1 MDAKQLEAGTVV
13 SLKVEREAPYGY
25 FLTNGEEDVLL
36 HESQIEGE
44 IELGDEVRVFL
55 YQDKQYRL
63 SATMTIPV
71 IRQDVYGWADVVEVK
86 PRLGA
91 FVDIGISKDILVSL
105 DDLPAITE
113 LWPVQG
119 DRLFVTLRTDK
130 KDRLFAVPATEGVI
144 EDITVPADGELY
156 NKNVQGRVYRLL
168 KVGSFLIT
176 EEGYRCFVH
185 ETEREQ
191 EPRLGQLVEARV
203 IEVKEDGT
211 LNASMLPRKQD
222 KMDQDADAILE
233 YMDTRNGAMPYWDKS
248 YPEDIKDRFG
258 MSKAA
263 FKRALGKLMKEGIV
277 YQEEGWTYRKKE

>member
-1 MDAKQLEAGTVV
+1 MDANQLEAGTVV

-36 HESQIEGE
+36 HESQMEE
-44 IELGDEVRVFL
+44 ELELGDEVEVFL

-63 SATMTIPV
+63 SATMTLPAV
-71 IRQDVYGWADVVEVK
+71 RQGVYGWADVVEVK

-105 DDLPAITE
+105 DDLPAIME
-113 LWPVQG
+113 LWPEPE
-119 DRLFVTLRTDK
+119 DRLFVTLKTDK
-130 KDRLFAVPATEGVI
+130 KGRLFAAPATEGVI
-144 EDITVPADGELY
+144 EDMIVPAGEELY
-156 NKNVQGRVYRLL
+156 NKNILGRVYRLL

-191 EPRLGQLVEARV
+191 EPRLGQLVEVRV

-222 KMDQDADAILE
+222 KMGNDAEAILA
-233 YMDTRNGAMPYWDKS
+233 YMETRNGAMPYWDKS
-248 YPEDIKDRFG
+248 YPEDIKERFG

-263 FKRALGKLMKEGIV
+263 FKRALGKLMKEDMV